1 MKLTISRQLGLMALI
16 SVIALVIVGIIGNRV
31 AHSIGA
37 AVEFSEK
44 KTIPAVEAIAQMRQ
58 SFLELRVAV
67 HGHMTTWDDDEKK
80 ALEKQ
85 ISESQQ
91 LFAAALAGY
100 EKLAADSDDTDRQ
113 MLAADRKAYED
124 YVAVLGPVLEQSRN
138 SQNTEAKELLVKA
151 KPIIAKLNESLSAH
165 TTYSKKLAGEQ
176 SAAASSAAT
185 RGNVLSLTSIALGVL
200 LLGGV
205 SYALTRSISR
215 GLAAMVSTIAEVEA
229 KLDLTL
235 RVPVV
240 RDDEIGRMGGAI
252 NRLLARFQ
260 QNLQSVAQA
269 AGQLTLAARTMN
281 DASLQVSSSSDAQSA
296 AAAEMA
302 ANMQQLTVS
311 INHVGDRATHTREHV
326 ANAGTLATQGED
338 DVVKTVADIDAVAR
352 TVSTAA
358 ELINRLETQSQKIAS
373 VVNVIKEVADQ
384 TNLLALNAAIEAA
397 RAGEQGR
404 GFAVVADEVRKLAE
418 RTGHSTHEITQTIAT
433 MNSEAQ
439 AAAAGMKEAVD
450 QVNASVAR
458 ANGACEVMRR
468 IGGGSREAVA
478 MVSEITEAILEQ
490 SAASTAVA
498 QSVERI
504 AQMAESSTGV
514 AHQSADN
521 AQRLNVLAGK
531 MSEITEQYRL

>member
-1 MKLTISRQLGLMALI
+1 MKLTIARQLGLMALI
-16 SVIALVIVGIIGNRV
+16 SVVTLVIVGFIGNRV

-44 KTIPAVEAIAQMRQ
+44 KTRPAVEAIAQMRQ

-80 ALEKQ
+80 GLEKQ
-85 ISESQQ
+85 ISESKQ
-91 LFAAALAGY
+91 LFATALADY
-100 EKLAADSDDTDRQ
+100 EKLASDSDDTDRQ
-113 MLAADRKAYED
+113 MLAADHTAYDD

-138 SQNTEAKELLVKA
+138 SQNTEAKELLAKG
-151 KPIIAKLNESLSAH
+151 KPIIAKLNQSLSAH
-165 TTYSKKLAGEQ
+165 TAYSKKLATEQ
-176 SAAASSAAT
+176 SEAASAAAT
-185 RGNVLSLTSIALGVL
+185 RGNILSLSSILLGVL

-205 SYALTRSISR
+205 SYALTRSISN
-215 GLAAMVSTIAEVEA
+215 GLAAMQRTVAQVEA
-229 KLDLTL
+229 TLDLTT

-240 RDDEIGRMGGAI
+240 RDDEIGRMGGAL

-269 AGQLTLAARTMN
+269 GAQLTLSAKAMN
-281 DASLQVSSSSDAQSA
+281 DASLQVSTSSDAQSA
-296 AAAEMA
+296 AASEMA

-326 ANAGTLATQGED
+326 AHAGALATQGEE
-338 DVVKTVADIDAVAR
+338 DVVRTVADIDAVAQ
-352 TVSTAA
+352 TVTSAA
-358 ELINRLETQSQKIAS
+358 ELIKRLETQSQKIAS

-418 RTGHSTHEITQTIAT
+418 RTGHSTHEITQTIASMT
-433 MNSEAQ
+433 GEAR
-439 AAAAGMKEAVD
+439 AASASMRNVVD

-458 ANGACEVMRR
+458 ANGACDVMRR

-478 MVSEITEAILEQ
+478 MVNEITEAILEQ

-504 AQMAESSTGV
+504 AQMAESSTAV
-514 AHQSADN
+514 AHQGADN
-521 AQRLNVLAGK
+521 AQRVNALANK
-531 MSEITEQYRL
+531 MGEITDQYRL

>member
-31 AHSIGA
+31 ASSIGA

-80 ALEKQ
+80 TLEKQ

-91 LFAAALAGY
+91 LFAAALTDY
-100 EKLAADSDDTDRQ
+100 EKLAADSDETDRQ

-138 SQNTEAKELLVKA
+138 SQNTEAKELLAKG

-165 TTYSKKLAGEQ
+165 TAYSKKLAGEQ
-176 SAAASSAAT
+176 RVAATAAAT

-205 SYALTRSISR
+205 GFALTRSISN
-215 GLAAMVSTIAEVEA
+215 GLAGMERTIAQVEA
-229 KLDLTL
+229 SLDLTL
-235 RVPVV
+235 RVPVA
-240 RDDEIGRMGGAI
+240 RDDEIGRMGGAL

-269 AGQLTLAARTMN
+269 AGQLTHAARAMN
-281 DASLQVSSSSDAQSA
+281 DASLQVSSSSDTQSA

-326 ANAGTLATQGED
+326 ANAGALATQGED
-338 DVVKTVADIDAVAR
+338 DVVKTVAEIDAVAQ
-352 TVSTAA
+352 TVSAA
-358 ELINRLETQSQKIAS
+358 AGLIDRLETQSQKIES

-433 MNSEAQ
+433 MTSEAQ
-439 AAAAGMKEAVD
+439 SASVSMKNAVG

-458 ANGACEVMRR
+458 ANAACDVMRR
-468 IGGGSREAVA
+468 IGGGAREAVA

-490 SAASTAVA
+490 SSASTAVA

-504 AQMAESSTGV
+504 AQMAESSTAL
-514 AHQSADN
+514 AHQGAEN
-521 AQRLNVLAGK
+521 AQQLNALAGK
-531 MSEITEQYRL
+531 MGEITEQYRL